1 MLSFP
6 DVLDSLA
13 FNSAD
18 NKIRP
23 NFSNNI
29 ELHSE
34 IISSVKHSHIP
45 IDNWKKRRTF
55 PIVNYIFTIDWIFT
69 FLFRYFFIRRIYIK
83 ILNQE
88 YKVFYIGTNTGRI
101 YKIVQFIQ
109 NGESKSTLLDIF
121 EVAQNEAIQ
130 VMQISQKRKSLYV
143 STDHRIKQ
151 IDLAMCSRRYDSC
164 FRCVKDPY
172 CGWDEGTNSC
182 KPYELGLLQV
192 SFIASVL
199 SYRENFFLCAKLRKC
214 KKYTQQNY
222 IAQYNTS
229 SLDFSNS
236 PGRHA
241 GEKNIREREQK
252 Y

>member
-1 MLSFP
+1 MHLQ
-6 DVLDSLA
+6 
-13 FNSAD
+13 
-18 NKIRP
+18 
-23 NFSNNI
+23 
-29 ELHSE
+29 
-34 IISSVKHSHIP
+34 IISSDRFSRSPHSMI
-45 IDNWKKRRTF
+45 IEKKKNCSSDNDFQWLNFHVFSLSRF
-55 PIVNYIFTIDWIFT
+55 S
-69 FLFRYFFIRRIYIK
+69 RIYIK

-88 YKVFYIGTNTGRI
+88 YKVFYIGTNNGRI

-172 CGWDEGTNSC
+172 CGWDESTNSC

-192 SFIASVL
+192 SSAPAS
-199 SYRENFFLCAKLRKC
+199 ATC
-214 KKYTQQNY
+214 KK
-222 IAQYNTS
+222 
-229 SLDFSNS
+229 
-236 PGRHA
+236 
-241 GEKNIREREQK
+241 
-252 Y
+252 

>member
-1 MLSFP
+1 MNI
-6 DVLDSLA
+6 D
-13 FNSAD
+13 FN
-18 NKIRP
+18 
-23 NFSNNI
+23 
-29 ELHSE
+29 
-34 IISSVKHSHIP
+34 
-45 IDNWKKRRTF
+45 
-55 PIVNYIFTIDWIFT
+55 DWIFT
-69 FLFRYFFIRRIYIK
+69 FFSLSRFSTSRIYIK

-172 CGWDEGTNSC
+172 CGWDESTNSC

-192 SFIASVL
+192 SFMATCKKANSTTSALHRHQHFCSSVQL
-199 SYRENFFLCAKLRKC
+199 SPGSAGGTNTREKILIRKFFLL
-214 KKYTQQNY
+214 T
-222 IAQYNTS
+222 
-229 SLDFSNS
+229 F
-236 PGRHA
+236 
-241 GEKNIREREQK
+241 
-252 Y
+252 

>member
-1 MLSFP
+1 MQHLQT
-6 DVLDSLA
+6 LD
-13 FNSAD
+13 
-18 NKIRP
+18 
-23 NFSNNI
+23 
-29 ELHSE
+29 
-34 IISSVKHSHIP
+34 
-45 IDNWKKRRTF
+45 DNWKKKFSFF
-55 PIVNYIFTIDWIFT
+55 PSSTAIFSQLIQFSR
-69 FLFRYFFIRRIYIK
+69 LFFAIFFIRRIYIN

-199 SYRENFFLCAKLRKC
+199 SYGEEKKLFSPMCEICGNVVHTKVLHRPVQHIIPRLLKLSREAK
-214 KKYTQQNY
+214 T
-222 IAQYNTS
+222 
-229 SLDFSNS
+229 
-236 PGRHA
+236 H
-241 GEKNIREREQK
+241 EREQK